1 MPDLFGVRRS
11 ARTELSYCAAGV
23 REREPER
30 YLATLFAPAEAR
42 EPLFTLYAFD
52 HEIARVRGVVSEP
65 MAGMIRFQWWRE
77 ALEGVEAGRPLAHP
91 VVAALQAHWTFLRPL
106 RPHLDDAIDAR
117 ELELTSDPP
126 ADLAV
131 LEERLETSCGAITR
145 AAVDLLG
152 VSGDETHAAARH
164 LGLALGLIRLVRG
177 LAGDLR
183 QNRLMLPTAMLRR
196 HAIEPA
202 VAAQAVDR
210 GTLAPVVA
218 DLTARARRH
227 LDEARLHRGRVARS
241 ALAVLL
247 CAPLLDEYLD
257 RLARARHDP
266 LAIADQRPAPW
277 APLELV
283 VRHTL
288 GRY

>member
-1 MPDLFGVRRS
+1 LPDLFGVRRS

-52 HEIARVRGVVSEP
+52 HEIARVRSVVSEP
-65 MAGMIRFQWWRE
+65 MAGMIRFQWWRD

-126 ADLAV
+126 ADLAA
-131 LEERLETSCGAITR
+131 LEERLEAGCAAITC
-145 AAVDLLG
+145 AAIDLLG
-152 VSGDETHAAARH
+152 ASGEETHAAARH

-202 VAAQAVDR
+202 VAAQAASG
-210 GTLAPVVA
+210 GTLAPEVA
-218 DLTARARRH
+218 DLAVRARQH
-227 LDEARLHRGRVARS
+227 LAKARQHRGRICRS

-247 CAPLLDEYLD
+247 CAPLLDDYLD
-257 RLARARHDP
+257 RLARAQYDP
-266 LAIADQRPAPW
+266 LAIAGRRPAPW
-277 APLELV
+277 APLELIA
-283 VRHTL
+283 RYAL